1 MGNNNRRKLIMRN
14 NTYIHIRREANSLM
28 TEQKFP
34 CEGIGISLRGNWNFL
49 ARGFMRH
56 AAGLRAF
63 GFMLVLMG
71 LGASWNVV
79 WGQYENYTINP
90 TLPTGGE
97 SALSGSTE
105 IIYAM
110 PGKDKPI
117 YFQFAYVPDNL
128 NGFIWWRMED
138 GSYNL
143 LEKSGALGHSG
154 YNDQG
159 NTLQRYKNGY
169 AWFRNFMDNKNTA
182 IIESGTGERSI
193 PASTCM
199 ITYKTPS
206 DFTEAT
212 VLCDA
217 SSLMDYAINENT
229 ITAPLTTIR
238 RTYVIKN
245 ATERQTTFNEF
256 RETVLGWEGGNDWL
270 TNTNTNLPQSF
281 LDNKASFP
289 ENYEI
294 HTPMVSD
301 DGTSYR
307 LAQILSNYYVGESK
321 DPVKYVR
328 WRMYDQNRNLAK
340 GKANKAES
348 NGVTVLTQTTEN
360 FAANRNSNPANI
372 ISYKFDY
379 DEGNT
384 DKQQIFYITAEVS
397 NDNNTWYLVS
407 LLTVYLEP
415 NATPAPKEILNTT
428 EEYEYRTQEY
438 IEKRYVE
445 VARQDFDA
453 AEKYENVNEDLSA
466 DANYPDHPLIDAQ
479 SYYAYAYPHEYENR
493 VHKLRSVGSGEYG
506 IYRTLNYKLN
516 GVDISDV
523 GWYGKENDYK
533 YNSDDQSFSF
543 NYQAW
548 FTNNYNYYITDRL
561 YDEESKYGNFLYVD
575 ASDEA
580 GVITK
585 LSFTEKLCPN
595 TRLVVTAWVCSM
607 SENRDGRTD
616 ADLGL
621 TFKGVMADDTEVI
634 LHKFYTGS
642 VTCNPDEDNGYSS
655 PVKKANWQQVYFSFN
670 FSAEEDTYRNFILE
684 IANNCRHSDGADYA
698 IDDIRVYRSLPDIN
712 VIREDECDASTLTIS
727 SDYETIL
734 RNMDWSENEDIANVD
749 LVSSDASLLRYRF
762 GLQGKVGEEGYPNID
777 KKVGNTYFSFLE
789 GLYQD
794 EDKNWISGE
803 RTDVTTTNA
812 DGILADGTYRWIR
825 INKNLVEFSA
835 QSAYSLR
842 VAVWTDSK
850 ELPNDYEAAQRLER
864 ILNLRALHDY
874 NYAVEHWDEIAEE
887 FKTDAEGTVKRPSWL
902 GDDPIETTLTEDM
915 FSNGETS
922 DETLKIYSE
931 DMQKLYK
938 QLLIPRIR
946 VPWYKDGILYLSR
959 VDVTS
964 TDLRTEDEVIGYDS
978 NGNQIL
984 ADGHYQVVLFG
995 ALQVHNGV
1003 TGDDYM
1009 HAHDEFLKNGRC
1021 NLISDFYVGG
1031 TIRIRVTAEDNST
1044 GLICEGTQRHV
1055 EAELLNKDTREP
1067 LSEDLFGFDW
1077 FLGTM
1082 MEYEALTES
1091 GMFGENVDLASVIK
1105 QYREDTSDD
1114 DSFRREDV
1122 LKWSPSEANAKM
1134 KEGLLAVFDDERDL
1148 LRRGVSDFTLILD
1161 SESIVAMPYVKQSK
1175 NVDNNL
1181 YCTEV
1186 KEVFFDEISTEIPEI
1201 HPGLPNITY
1210 GELTQVPLRLGLRH
1224 VENGKSLT
1232 IPLQEEIA
1240 FAVSGT
1246 TEHTLIMTPT
1256 NKTIILEGSY
1266 NGEDLPAV
1274 AQLDAL
1280 SVVNNSDQNH
1290 LKLTFNRD
1298 FDFREGESYTLLIPF
1313 SESADESTVLGSAC
1327 DGLARLVIR
1336 IVPEY
1341 LTWKGTS
1348 ADKWYVDSKWNQ
1360 SSEKE
1365 LYMLD
1370 ADDDDDAN
1378 GTDEDLT
1385 RAFSPL
1391 YFTKITLPVG
1401 EKGNG
1406 SQLVLE
1412 QPTYMDGGITLG
1424 NPGTEATI
1432 QYEMAIDTLATN
1444 ETGYMEEQ
1452 KLTIRP
1458 YYINKVDQ
1466 IYFKPNATLLNQHL
1480 LDYQK
1485 AWVEFEMA
1493 NMEKRWMASPLQ
1505 NVYAGDIYAPT
1516 GDTYKGRQETPAFT
1530 PIRYEENKETGVSY
1544 SRWAPAF
1551 YQKAWNHDVQYSE
1564 VEDTPN
1570 DNQIAT
1576 VKAVKN
1582 NWSIEYNDV
1591 TVQYPI
1597 GKGFYLSVEDIP
1609 GEAENRKALVRL
1621 PKADKSYTYENAP
1634 TPQTKALTETSDRSN
1649 AGRLAELDSETKA
1662 YIIDL
1667 SKAYNNGDYYLIGNP
1682 AMAYLRMNGENGFLE
1697 KNGISTY
1704 WTYQKGTFS
1713 ATVDNMTDGVFEGG
1727 QSNGYIAPMQAFF
1740 IEWPDIKGDDE
1751 TTVTFTPDMFVSK
1764 PEDSGTESISYN
1776 AFSPT
1781 LTLTAERGDQ
1791 RSVAKLATREDAHDG
1806 YEESE
1811 DAIALIDSELD
1822 VPVVYTVA
1830 GTAAAQVNALQAIRN
1845 VGLGVYNEAG
1855 GEVTVAIEG
1864 MSQLME
1870 PLYLYDAKTRKSVEL
1885 VGDRYE
1891 LTVDGESH
1899 GRYFLRSGLST
1910 DNDRIHT
1917 GDDISIYSLRPG
1929 EIVVT
1934 TVGTPL
1940 RSVRVYGIDGDLVT
1954 RQTLANQTT
1963 YRLNVPRGAIY
1974 VVYAEDMDGI
1984 IRNVKLRVR

>member
-1 MGNNNRRKLIMRN
+1 MRN
-14 NTYIHIRREANSLM
+14 NTYIHIRRGANSLGK
-28 TEQKFP
+28 EQKFP

-49 ARGFMRH
+49 VRGFMRH
-56 AAGLRAF
+56 AAGLRAL
-63 GFMLVLMG
+63 GLMLVLMG
-71 LGASWNVV
+71 LGASWNGV
-79 WGQYENYTINP
+79 WGQYEKYTINP

-138 GSYNL
+138 GSYDL
-143 LEKSGALGHSG
+143 LEKSSALSNSG
-154 YNDQG
+154 YSDQG
-159 NTLQRYKNGY
+159 NTLQVYKNGY
-169 AWFRNFMDNKNTA
+169 AWFRNFMGRQNTA
-182 IIESGTGERSI
+182 IIEPEKTNERSI
-193 PASTCM
+193 PASACM

-212 VLCDA
+212 VICDA
-217 SSLMDYAINENT
+217 SSLMNYSYSEKDKI

-238 RTYVIKN
+238 RTYVIKD

-256 RETVLGWEGGNDWL
+256 RTTVSEWEGGSNWL
-270 TNTNTNLPQSF
+270 TNTDANIPQSF

-307 LAQILSNYYVGESK
+307 LAQILSNYYVGISK
-321 DPVKYVR
+321 NPAKHVR
-328 WRMYDQNRNLAK
+328 WRMYKQDGTLATGTANRNK
-340 GKANKAES
+340 S

-360 FAANRNSNPANI
+360 FAANRNDNPANI

-379 DEGNT
+379 DDT
-384 DKQQIFYITAEVS
+384 DKQQVFYITAEVS
-397 NDNNTWYLVS
+397 NDKDTWYPVS

-415 NATPAPKEILNTT
+415 NVTPVTKNILEQTS
-428 EEYEYRTQEY
+428 EYEYRTQKY
-438 IEKRYVE
+438 IEERYVE
-445 VARQDFDA
+445 VARQDFDFDVV
-453 AEKYENVNEDLSA
+453 EKYENVNNGLSA
-466 DANYPDHPLIDAQ
+466 DTNYPNHPLVDAQ
-479 SYYAYAYPHEYENR
+479 SYYAYAYPHRYENR

-506 IYRTLNYKLN
+506 IYRTLNYSLN
-516 GVDISDV
+516 GTDISDV
-523 GWYGKENDYK
+523 GWYTKEPGYK
-533 YNSDDQSFSF
+533 YSSDSQYFSF

-561 YDEESKYGNFLYVD
+561 FDEEGKYGYFLYVD
-575 ASDEA
+575 AADEA
-580 GVITK
+580 GIITR
-585 LSFTEKLCPN
+585 LNFSETLCPN

-607 SENRDGRTD
+607 SENQDGRTD

-642 VTCNPDEDNGYSS
+642 VTCNPDEDNGYSF
-655 PVKKANWQQVYFSFN
+655 PVEKANWQQVYFSFN
-670 FSAEEDTYRNFILE
+670 FSAEEDTYKNFILE

-734 RNMDWSENEDIANVD
+734 RNMDWVENEDIANVD

-762 GLQGKVGEEGYPNID
+762 GLQGEVGEEGYPNID

-812 DGILADGTYRWIR
+812 EGILADGTYRWIR
-825 INKNLVEFSA
+825 INKNLVNFSA

-842 VAVWTDSK
+842 VAVWTDPK

-864 ILNLRALHDY
+864 ILNLRALNDY

-887 FKTDAEGTVKRPSWL
+887 FKTDAGGTVERPSWL
-902 GDDPIETTLTEDM
+902 GNDPIETTLTESM
-915 FSNGETS
+915 LSNEEIS

-938 QLLIPRIR
+938 RLLIPRIR
-946 VPWYKDGILYLSR
+946 VPWYEDGILYLSR

-964 TDLRTEDEVIGYDS
+964 TDLRTEDEIIGYDS

-984 ADGHYQVVLFG
+984 ADGHYQVILFG

-1082 MEYEALTES
+1082 TEYEALTES
-1091 GMFGENVDLASVIK
+1091 GMFGNNVDLASAIK

-1122 LKWSPSEANAKM
+1122 LKWSPSGANAKM

-1246 TEHTLIMTPT
+1246 TGHSLIMTPT

-1360 SSEKE
+1360 SSEGE
-1365 LYMLD
+1365 LYMFD
-1370 ADDDDDAN
+1370 DTDDDDDAN

-1391 YFTKITLPVG
+1391 YFTKITLPVD

-1424 NPGTEATI
+1424 NPGTGATI

-1466 IYFKPNATLLNQHL
+1466 IYFKPNATLLNQHH

-1530 PIRYEENKETGVSY
+1530 DISY
-1544 SRWAPAF
+1544 SKDLNSRWAPAF
-1551 YQKAWNHDVQYSE
+1551 YQKAWNHDVSYSE
-1564 VEDTPN
+1564 VEGTPT
-1570 DNQIAT
+1570 DDQIAT

-1591 TVQYPI
+1591 TVKYPI
-1597 GKGFYLSVEDIP
+1597 GKGFYLSVEDVP
-1609 GEAENRKALVRL
+1609 GEGTALVRL
-1621 PKADKSYTYENAP
+1621 PKADVSYKYEKP
-1634 TPQTKALTETSDRSN
+1634 LTKALNATTRTEK
-1649 AGRLAELDSETKA
+1649 AGRLAELDPDASEDV
-1662 YIIDL
+1662 YIIQLDE
-1667 SKAYNNGDYYLIGNP
+1667 AYNNGDYYLIGNP
-1682 AMAYLRMNGENGFLE
+1682 AMAYLKMEGDDGFLQENGIT
-1697 KNGISTY
+1697 KY
-1704 WTYQKGTFS
+1704 WTYQEGTFS
-1713 ATVDNMTDGVFEGG
+1713 ATVDNMTDEDAFERG

-1740 IEWPDIKGDDE
+1740 IEWPDTKGDDE
-1751 TTVTFTPDMFVSK
+1751 TTVTFAPDMFVSK
-1764 PEDSGTESISYN
+1764 PEDLGTESVAYN
-1776 AFSPT
+1776 AFNPT

-1806 YEESE
+1806 YEASE

-1864 MSQLME
+1864 MSQLTE

-1910 DNDRIHT
+1910 DNDQIHT

-1929 EIVVT
+1929 EIVAT

-1954 RQTLANQTT
+1954 QQSLANQTA